1 MRQIR
6 VAHKGVLYSYW
17 FVLFVNF
24 YIIRYGDTV
33 EQTRA
38 RFPASFAPM
47 ILANHVPLSE
57 WEGGDNIIGA
67 NQAGKCACSLLNCIS
82 VTDDS
87 DTNEQNKSIAT
98 GLLYAHSEFDAFSTL
113 LRGEMWISNPRG

>member
-1 MRQIR
+1 MSSVTEIQLN
-6 VAHKGVLYSYW
+6 KL
-17 FVLFVNF
+17 
-24 YIIRYGDTV
+24 
-33 EQTRA
+33 RA

-57 WEGGDNIIGA
+57 WEGGNDNIGA

-87 DTNEQNKSIAT
+87 ETNEQNKSIAT
-98 GLLYAHSEFDAFSTL
+98 GLLYAYSEFDAFSTL
-113 LRGEMWISNPRG
+113 VRGEIRISNPRG